1 MIDTLS
7 IIGLV
12 LSILIVAC
20 FFLLIII
27 QINSYSNNK
36 VENLSFILALIAGL
50 IAISTYIFDLIIWV
64 NNSCNINTTNQCILT
79 RSDLNGLLFFFF
91 TISFYFWFKHYQKI
105 ILFNSKKYS
114 LHFDFLKRFNFISNA
129 QYSISFIDILFF
141 SGIFLN
147 TIIFLGYF
155 FGFGKIFDLFW
166 QLVALPNPTGR
177 FVTFLS
183 LVATLSGG
191 IFLYITYI
199 IIKNNLIELGKVTI
213 FELFSMT
220 VLGFT
225 SVILL
230 INDVLITYNVYG
242 NDLNNLI
249 VNIGL
254 FTIFISLII
263 LLVDYILLQP
273 THIQSPS
280 LYKDIAELIKTI
292 KIEGTVIPKSENE
305 LPKLSPPSQDITQ
318 LEIPQK
324 LNGTGII
331 ILIYLMKNEKAKN
344 LLAKDLESNLNLN
357 KSTISY
363 NLKILETNS
372 FISRKS
378 PIEISISGTSSE
390 DDLDQRQKR
399 ILINENGKKFLIE
412 LQKYLNSIFY

>member
-12 LSILIVAC
+12 LSFLIVAC

-27 QINSYSNNK
+27 QINSYNNSK

-50 IAISTYIFDLIIWV
+50 IAISTWIFDLIIWD
-64 NNSCNINTTNQCILT
+64 NNSCNISLTNQCIIT
-79 RSDLNGLLFFFF
+79 RSNLNGLLFFFF

-114 LHFDFLKRFNFISNA
+114 LQFNFLKRFSFISNV

-141 SGIFLN
+141 IGIFLN
-147 TIIFLGYF
+147 TIVYLGYF
-155 FGFGKIFDLFW
+155 FGLGGIFNIFW
-166 QLVALPNPTGR
+166 QLVDLPNNAGR

-183 LVATLSGG
+183 LIGILSGG

-213 FELFSMT
+213 FELFSIT

-230 INDVLITYNVYG
+230 INDILITYNFYG
-242 NDLNNLI
+242 GDLNTLI

-292 KIEGTVIPKSENE
+292 KIENVVTPKSEIE
-305 LPKLSPPSQDITQ
+305 IPTIQILSEDISK

-331 ILIYLMKNEKAKN
+331 ILIYLMKNEKVKN
-344 LLAKDLESNLNLN
+344 LLAKDLETDLKLN

-363 NLKILETNS
+363 NLKILENNS
-372 FISRKS
+372 FITRKT
-378 PIEISISGTSSE
+378 PIEISINENSSE
-390 DDLDQRQKR
+390 DELDQRQKR

-412 LQKYLNSIFY
+412 LQKYLNSIF

>member
-12 LSILIVAC
+12 LSFLIVAC

-27 QINSYSNNK
+27 QINSYNNSK

-50 IAISTYIFDLIIWV
+50 IAISTWIFDLIIWD
-64 NNSCNINTTNQCILT
+64 NNSCNISLTNQCIIT
-79 RSDLNGLLFFFF
+79 RSNLNGLLFFFF

-114 LHFDFLKRFNFISNA
+114 LQFNFLKRFSFISNV

-141 SGIFLN
+141 IGIFLN
-147 TIIFLGYF
+147 TIVYLGYF
-155 FGFGKIFDLFW
+155 FGLGGIFNIFW
-166 QLVALPNPTGR
+166 QLVDLPNNAGR

-183 LVATLSGG
+183 LIGILSGG

-213 FELFSMT
+213 FELFSIT

-230 INDVLITYNVYG
+230 INDILITYNFYG
-242 NDLNNLI
+242 GDLNTLI

-292 KIEGTVIPKSENE
+292 KIENVVVPKSEIE
-305 LPKLSPPSQDITQ
+305 IPKIQILSEDISK
-318 LEIPQK
+318 LEIPHK

-331 ILIYLMKNEKAKN
+331 ILIYLMKNEKVKN
-344 LLAKDLESNLNLN
+344 LLAKDLETDLKLN
-357 KSTISY
+357 KSTIYY
-363 NLKILETNS
+363 NLKILENNS
-372 FISRKS
+372 FITRKT
-378 PIEISISGTSSE
+378 PIEISINENSSE
-390 DDLDQRQKR
+390 DELDQRQKR

-412 LQKYLNSIFY
+412 LQKYLNSIF

>member
-12 LSILIVAC
+12 LSFLIVAC

-27 QINSYSNNK
+27 QINSYNNSK

-50 IAISTYIFDLIIWV
+50 IAISTWIFDLIIWD
-64 NNSCNINTTNQCILT
+64 NNSCNISLTNQCIIT
-79 RSDLNGLLFFFF
+79 RSNLNGLLFFFF

-114 LHFDFLKRFNFISNA
+114 LQFNLLKRFSFISNV

-141 SGIFLN
+141 IGIFLN
-147 TIIFLGYF
+147 TIVYLGYF
-155 FGFGKIFDLFW
+155 FGLGGIFNIFW
-166 QLVALPNPTGR
+166 QLVDLPNNAGR

-183 LVATLSGG
+183 LIGILSGG

-213 FELFSMT
+213 FELFSIT

-230 INDVLITYNVYG
+230 INDILITYNFYG
-242 NDLNNLI
+242 GDLNTLI

-292 KIEGTVIPKSENE
+292 KIENVVTPKSEIE
-305 LPKLSPPSQDITQ
+305 IPTIQILSEDISK

-331 ILIYLMKNEKAKN
+331 ILIYLMKNEKVKN
-344 LLAKDLESNLNLN
+344 LLAKDLETDLKLN

-363 NLKILETNS
+363 NLKILENNS
-372 FISRKS
+372 FITRKT
-378 PIEISISGTSSE
+378 PIEISINENSSE
-390 DDLDQRQKR
+390 DELDQRQKR
-399 ILINENGKKFLIE
+399 ILINENWKKFLIE
-412 LQKYLNSIFY
+412 LQKYLNSIF